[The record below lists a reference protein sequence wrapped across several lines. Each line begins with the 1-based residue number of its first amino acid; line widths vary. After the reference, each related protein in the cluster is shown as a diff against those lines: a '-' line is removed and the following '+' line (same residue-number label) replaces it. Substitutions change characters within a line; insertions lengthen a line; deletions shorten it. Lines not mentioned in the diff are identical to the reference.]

1 MNFFTVEEN
10 TRQKK
15 KVIATSNL
23 DNSVWLIVLSML
35 SFYLSVRITNY
46 SEMKTQAF
54 FMKITFN
61 VLNQQMFVDDLSVF
75 DKMKALW
82 V

>member
-1 MNFFTVEEN
+1 MNFLTVEEN

-35 SFYLSVRITNY
+35 SFYLSVRVRNY

-75 DKMKALW
+75 DKMKALR

>member
-1 MNFFTVEEN
+1 MNFLTVEEN

-35 SFYLSVRITNY
+35 SFYLSVRIRNY

-61 VLNQQMFVDDLSVF
+61 VSNQQMFVDGLSVF
-75 DKMKALW
+75 DKMKALR

>member
-10 TRQKK
+10 TKQKK

-35 SFYLSVRITNY
+35 SFYLLVCIRNY
-46 SEMKTQAF
+46 SEIKTQAF
-54 FMKITFN
+54 FIKITFD
-61 VLNQQMFVDDLSVF
+61 VLNQQMFVDDLYVF
-75 DKMKALW
+75 DRTKALR

>member
-15 KVIATSNL
+15 NVIATSNL

-35 SFYLSVRITNY
+35 SFYLLVRIRNY

-54 FMKITFN
+54 FIKITFN

-75 DKMKALW
+75 DKMKALR

>member
-35 SFYLSVRITNY
+35 SFYLSVRIRNY

-61 VLNQQMFVDDLSVF
+61 VSNQQMFVDGLSVF
-75 DKMKALW
+75 DKMKALR

>member
-10 TRQKK
+10 TKQKK

-35 SFYLSVRITNY
+35 SFYLLVCIRNH
-46 SEMKTQAF
+46 SEIKTQAF
-54 FMKITFN
+54 FIKITFD
-61 VLNQQMFVDDLSVF
+61 VLNQQMFVDDLYVF
-75 DKMKALW
+75 DRTKAFR